1 MVEALFIYDRD
12 KATKNCD
19 TDKKFLS
26 FYNCALVSDYKSIS
40 RVFYK

>member
-12 KATKNCD
+12 KAINNCN
-19 TDKKFLS
+19 TDKNFLS
-26 FYNCALVSDYKSIS
+26 FYDCALVSDYKSIS